1 MASHD
6 RCAAGAGGPQSGCY
20 DVVDHIEHASDL
32 LDLYKV
38 QSSMSSEEGAAAPRH
53 PGRGGGMT
61 AAPDR
66 TAGIGGGLPAR
77 TRVATAPVR
86 PSVGMLA
93 RVARPVAGVGNLLLV
108 EILSNPRARAAALE
122 LARSLGRRL
131 AMHSAHAA
139 LTSTNTEIVCT
150 ATIR

>member
-86 PSVGMLA
+86 PSIRADVLPDVLA
-93 RVARPVAGVGNLLLV
+93 LPRDFIEGTPTHAGARR
-108 EILSNPRARAAALE
+108 SRPRCDQP
-122 LARSLGRRL
+122 LGGSRWSATPTGLGHRRR
-131 AMHSAHAA
+131 HGDP
-139 LTSTNTEIVCT
+139 
-150 ATIR
+150 